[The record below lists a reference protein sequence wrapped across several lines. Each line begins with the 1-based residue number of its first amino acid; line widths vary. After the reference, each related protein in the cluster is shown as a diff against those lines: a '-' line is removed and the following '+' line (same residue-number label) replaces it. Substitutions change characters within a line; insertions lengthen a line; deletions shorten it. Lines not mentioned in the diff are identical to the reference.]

1 MSAVAIDTTKIGKQH
16 RRDLFGGELPAPQR
30 VRLDRTIDQRSTC
43 CGNNVA
49 IVHVGKGPHAAELR
63 CADCGAHRGWLPKA
77 IADFLMATI
86 SQFGWPE
93 AVTVHN
99 PEFAQAN
106 ATAPLGARAAPQ
118 KSAP

>member
-1 MSAVAIDTTKIGKQH
+1 MAVVIGKGVDPH
-16 RRDLFGGELPAPQR
+16 IASLHCANC
-30 VRLDRTIDQRSTC
+30 DR
-43 CGNNVA
+43 
-49 IVHVGKGPHAAELR
+49 
-63 CADCGAHRGWLPKA
+63 HRGWLPKA

>member
-1 MSAVAIDTTKIGKQH
+1 MT
-16 RRDLFGGELPAPQR
+16 
-30 VRLDRTIDQRSTC
+30 
-43 CGNNVA
+43 N
-49 IVHVGKGPHAAELR
+49 AAELAGLR
-63 CADCGAHRGWLPKA
+63 IQLGWTKDVPCGVCGQMAVVIGKGVDPHIASLHCANCDRHRGWLPKA